1 MSLTPGELFEILETI
16 WSTQLGFELDDDEQS
31 ANVPA
36 DSQEDLMTG
45 IVQISGGFAGAVHL
59 ICARSVVR
67 AAAARM
73 FSMPEGDLGDED
85 LRDALGEL
93 ANMVGGNLKTLL
105 PGSEFISLP
114 TVIEGSDYDV
124 ARLDSDVVVRIE
136 ALYEGKPLR
145 VVLFVDHR

>member
-114 TVIEGSDYDV
+114 TVIEGSNYDV

-136 ALYEGKPLR
+136 ASYEGKPLR